1 MKSSVWISVSLA
13 ALLVAPMALAQSDRG
28 YTNTNANLR
37 AGPDAGYP
45 RIGTIPGGSSVQ
57 VYGCIND
64 WSWCDVTWRG
74 ERGWLSAALL
84 DYDYSGRRVRVAG
97 YGAQIGLPILSFV
110 FDSYW
115 NDHYRSSSW
124 YGERERWRGYRPA
137 AAPQRPQQQ
146 ARQQPPQKQLQQR
159 QQQKQLQQRQQQKQP
174 QKQQP
179 QQQGR
184 PSQAP
189 PQQSRPQAQPAQGGR
204 AQSQGTQGQGKTAP
218 QPSQSRQ
225 SEEKR
230 PS

>member
-159 QQQKQLQQRQQQKQP
+159 QQQKQP